1 MLFHICY
8 FKLLNTIILAFLAA
22 KEALKASLPTI
33 KETITIKDG
42 INLKMETYQ
51 TGDTYVT
58 ILLSDDTPFAYVT
71 SDAELNM
78 VNHVTTYY
86 VSDIAAS

>member
-1 MLFHICY
+1 
-8 FKLLNTIILAFLAA
+8 
-22 KEALKASLPTI
+22 
-33 KETITIKDG
+33 
-42 INLKMETYQ
+42 METYQ

-58 ILLSDDTPFAYVT
+58 ILLSDETPFAYVT